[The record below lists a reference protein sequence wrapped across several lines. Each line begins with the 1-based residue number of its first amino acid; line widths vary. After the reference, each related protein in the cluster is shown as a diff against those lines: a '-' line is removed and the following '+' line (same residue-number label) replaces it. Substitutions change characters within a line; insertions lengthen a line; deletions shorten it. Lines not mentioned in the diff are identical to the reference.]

1 MNCMEINKCSL
12 YLLIISKSQIFKFLH
27 GQLFNIRIKIQNP
40 HNINPIHHLI
50 SGWAAADSD
59 WSGRTW
65 GSPYA
70 IAVLDIGGFI
80 QENQSGGSGTNGNR
94 GGVIAF
100 CLLCCLFV
108 SCRCITRTE

>member
-1 MNCMEINKCSL
+1 MRYI
-12 YLLIISKSQIFKFLH
+12 KSFRC
-27 GQLFNIRIKIQNP
+27 LFNYLIVRNDSLIFYTLFHQIKFTIQNHP
-40 HNINPIHHLI
+40 NIKPIHHLI

-80 QENQSGGSGTNGNR
+80 QENQSGGSGANGN
-94 GGVIAF
+94 GGGTVVN
-100 CLLCCLFV
+100 CL
-108 SCRCITRTE
+108 